1 MTVKKGFIAAITLF
15 LMLTLPGCDLGALQ
29 NILPAPTPEPVVST
43 PEPTP
48 EPGLTLEQQKGMI
61 MGLYD
66 TWKPVDETF
75 GWSYAITDLDA
86 NGRCEVI
93 AASLQGTGLY
103 TYADFY
109 EINET
114 YSGLEKCRFDVPEGF
129 SQADIM
135 TDTCQCYYDPA
146 TDTRYYIISDILRFG
161 AAGYSYTTYAV
172 SLKDGVVREDAI
184 AFEGVE
190 MGEGAEPVHSYY
202 DAAGNETTKELY
214 DSAATD
220 FGKNMELSFYKFS
233 WTKVEPPAPENSP
246 EIVHDPKMDPQNP
259 PVETNIVIT
268 KNPSGENVEIG
279 GHTWFIAT
287 AENSDY
293 TTWMMYDPAG
303 TEHSLEEA
311 MELVPGV
318 GLTKL
323 DDTTLA
329 VTDVTA
335 GLNGWAAFARFNNDL
350 GSLDSTAA
358 CIYVED
364 YAAAYADVMN
374 YYRALAAGQT
384 GEEYG
389 FNISSD
395 LDMTGLGYKLKDL
408 DANGVPELIV
418 ARISKTTGTRAW
430 DDIIYSVF
438 TIEGGRPVCILHSF
452 ARDRFYYTGLGFLE
466 EGSSGASNSVNY
478 IYQIENG
485 ALKLSEGLC
494 LDGMQETPYFIVSA
508 DGALSPISEDVFNSI
523 MLSYEAMIKPLGQ
536 LTAF

>member
-1 MTVKKGFIAAITLF
+1 MNRKPIALLLACAMLLLTGCEGTL
-15 LMLTLPGCDLGALQ
+15 LQ
-29 NILPAPTPEPVVST
+29 NILPAPTPEPAVAT

-48 EPGLTLEQQKGMI
+48 EPGLTPEQQKGMI

-66 TWKPVDETF
+66 TWKPEDETF
-75 GWSYAITDLDA
+75 GWSYAITDLDG

-109 EINET
+109 EINES

-135 TDTCQCYYDPA
+135 TDTCQCYYDPQ

-161 AAGYSYTTYAV
+161 AAGYCYTTYAV
-172 SLKDGVVREDAI
+172 SLKNGEVREDAI

-190 MGEGAEPVHSYY
+190 MSEGAEPVHSYF
-202 DAAGNETTKELY
+202 DAAGNETTKEYY
-214 DSAATD
+214 DSAAAE
-220 FGKNMELSFYKFS
+220 FGREMEMSFYKFN
-233 WTKVEPPAPENSP
+233 WTSVEPPAPESSP
-246 EIVHDPKMDPQNP
+246 EIVGDPKLEQPA
-259 PVETNIVIT
+259 ETNIMIT
-268 KNPSGENVEIG
+268 KHPSGENVEIG

-293 TTWMMYDPAG
+293 TTWLMLDPAG
-303 TEHSLEEA
+303 NVHSLEEA

-329 VTDVTA
+329 VTDVNA
-335 GLNGWAAFARFNNDL
+335 GLNGWAAFARFSNDA
-350 GSLDSTAA
+350 GSTDSSAA
-358 CIYVED
+358 YIYVED
-364 YAAAYADVMN
+364 YAAAYAAVID

-389 FNISSD
+389 FSISSD

-408 DANGVPELIV
+408 DANGVPEMIV
-418 ARISKTTGTRAW
+418 AKATGTTGTWMW

-438 TIEGGRPVCILHSF
+438 TIDGGRPVCILHSF

-466 EGSSGASNSVNY
+466 EGSSGAANSVNY
-478 IYQIENG
+478 IYQVENG
-485 ALKLSEGLC
+485 ALRLSEGLC
-494 LDGMQETPYFIVSA
+494 LDGTQETPYFIVSE
-508 DGALSPISEDVFNSI
+508 DGSLSPISEDVFNSI